1 VPFQIRPPHIASIR
15 NNFTATD
22 RQLWMLTPNV
32 GAHPRRLRRAS
43 AAGGVGCSA
52 VLAGFI
58 DHVSTGMSR

>member
-1 VPFQIRPPHIASIR
+1 VRPVPHPDQSRR
-15 NNFTATD
+15 TA
-22 RQLWMLTPNV
+22 QKSVQQANV